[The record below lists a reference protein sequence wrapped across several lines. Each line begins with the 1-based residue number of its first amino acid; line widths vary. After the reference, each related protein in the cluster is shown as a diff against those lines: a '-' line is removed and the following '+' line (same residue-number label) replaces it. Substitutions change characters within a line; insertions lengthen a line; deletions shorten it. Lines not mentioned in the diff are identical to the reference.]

1 MAAVTSTPPSSE
13 PSEVRDE
20 HLLSLSA
27 NFKEHLTNKTFSDI
41 TLVCGDQTFDCH
53 KVVLSS
59 GCEYFRELLAEHDL
73 NLLDLS
79 EVQADVIQQVLF
91 FIYTGACDITSD
103 GIKDFLNITT
113 KWKIPSLLRLCFKF
127 IRENCTIRYAGVFYS
142 LLRQYQD
149 QPTREVVSYFIR
161 EHFTEMYSL
170 QSFGTIPVSD
180 FCDLLEHDEIKVENE
195 DEVFDSLVEL
205 VEDQPA
211 DGEVNARYDVIRFQ
225 HITKD
230 YLEGSVRSHPL
241 MREVPQR
248 DLIRD
253 AIRFKYGKS
262 NVIPRVQRYWK
273 TQQHQDGKAVWGGIQ
288 WTIAMPKLDI
298 CNAGKVEAPS
308 HAGDKQ
314 KQTRLYCIDNVK
326 DLCYYSD
333 NDNTWHNELKVKA
346 FIDSGTSIGMYRS
359 GFVLVGAY
367 NKKFGK
373 HVSYVNMS
381 TSAQFR
387 VPELPES
394 IDSPGVVSVG
404 DDLYVIGG
412 ESNEDGQTL
421 DTVLKMSNATKQW
434 TYMPRL
440 QIPVK
445 GPQCVLLNE
454 VIYVLGQR
462 SSDDD
467 SDDYGAYD
475 PDTPEPKMQRLKLN
489 TNNWTL
495 CKKIPED
502 CDPDSD
508 GFIVYDG
515 QVVIVKYDAFLKF
528 DPVTNKWTTD
538 EYQRPL
544 HNRAITVMM
553 HKGELCAYVGEDGW
567 VMCYNA
573 DSNQWW
579 PNVRYVLDLRIPRM
593 LFTI

>member
-1 MAAVTSTPPSSE
+1 MAAAPSTPPSSE

-20 HLLSLSA
+20 HLLFLSA

-53 KVVLSS
+53 KVILSS
-59 GCEYFRELLAEHDL
+59 GCEYFRELLAENDL

-79 EVQADVIQQVLF
+79 EVQAHVIQQVLF

-103 GIKDFLNITT
+103 GIKDFLDITT

-127 IRENCTIRYAGVFYS
+127 MRENCTIRYAGVFYS

-161 EHFTEMYSL
+161 EHFTDMYSL
-170 QSFGTIPVSD
+170 QSFGSIPVSD
-180 FCDLLEHDEIKVENE
+180 FCDLLEHDEINVKTE

-211 DGEVNARYDVIRFQ
+211 DGEINARYDVIRFQ

-253 AIRFKYGKS
+253 AIRYKYGKS

-273 TQQHQDGKAVWGGIQ
+273 TQQDILLERVN
-288 WTIAMPKLDI
+288 KLETDLQRI
-298 CNAGKVEAPS
+298 RPLFTKL
-308 HAGDKQ
+308 
-314 KQTRLYCIDNVK
+314 RCIDDQK
-326 DLCYYSD
+326 SLCAYSD
-333 NDNTWHNELKVKA
+333 NEEAWYEFKVKVQA

-373 HVSYVNMS
+373 HVSYVDMS
-381 TSAQFR
+381 TSAQLKL
-387 VPELPES
+387 PELPES

-412 ESNEDGQTL
+412 ESNDDGQTL

-462 SSDDD
+462 SCN
-467 SDDYGAYD
+467 DDYGAYN
-475 PDTPEPKMQRLKLN
+475 PATPEPKMQYLKLN
-489 TNNWTL
+489 TNNWRL

-502 CDPDSD
+502 CDPASD

-528 DPVTNKWTTD
+528 DPDTNMWTID
-538 EYQRPL
+538 EYERPL
-544 HNRAITVMM
+544 HNRAITVMV

-567 VMCYNA
+567 VMSYDA

-579 PNVRYVLDLRIPRM
+579 PNIRYVPDLRRPRM

>member
-1 MAAVTSTPPSSE
+1 M
-13 PSEVRDE
+13 
-20 HLLSLSA
+20 
-27 NFKEHLTNKTFSDI
+27 
-41 TLVCGDQTFDCH
+41 
-53 KVVLSS
+53 
-59 GCEYFRELLAEHDL
+59 LAENDF

-91 FIYTGACDITSD
+91 FIYTGACNITSD
-103 GIKDFLNITT
+103 GIKDFLDITT

-127 IRENCTIRYAGVFYS
+127 MRENCTIRYAGDFYS

-149 QPTREVVSYFIR
+149 QSTREVVSYFIR
-161 EHFTEMYSL
+161 EHFTDMYSL
-170 QSFGTIPVSD
+170 QSFGSIPVSD
-180 FCDLLEHDEIKVENE
+180 FCDLLEHDEINVKTE

-273 TQQHQDGKAVWGGIQ
+273 TQQDILLERVS
-288 WTIAMPKLDI
+288 KLETDLQRI
-298 CNAGKVEAPS
+298 RPLFTKL
-308 HAGDKQ
+308 
-314 KQTRLYCIDNVK
+314 RCIDDQK
-326 DLCYYSD
+326 SLCAYSD
-333 NDNTWHNELKVKA
+333 NEEAWYEFKGKVKA
-346 FIDSGTSIGMYRS
+346 FIDSGTSIGMYKS

-373 HVSYVNMS
+373 HVSYVDV
-381 TSAQFR
+381 SAYSQLR
-387 VPELPES
+387 LPELPES

-421 DTVLKMSNATKQW
+421 DTVLKLSNATKQW

-454 VIYVLGQR
+454 VIYMLGQR
-462 SSDDD
+462 SCNE
-467 SDDYGAYD
+467 DYGAYN
-475 PDTPEPKMQRLKLN
+475 PATSEPKMQCLKLN
-489 TNNWTL
+489 TNNWRL

-502 CDPDSD
+502 CDPASD

-528 DPVTNKWTTD
+528 DADTNMWTID

-544 HNRAITVMM
+544 HNRAITVMV

-567 VMCYNA
+567 VMTYDA

-579 PNVRYVLDLRIPRM
+579 PNIRYVPELWRPRM